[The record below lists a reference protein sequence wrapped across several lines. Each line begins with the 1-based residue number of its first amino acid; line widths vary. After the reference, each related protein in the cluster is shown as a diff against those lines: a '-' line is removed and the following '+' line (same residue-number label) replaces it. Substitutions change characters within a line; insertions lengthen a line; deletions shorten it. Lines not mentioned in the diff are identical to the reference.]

1 MTGVGSEKAFL
12 VLLFLIE
19 QVSLFA
25 STAISCGS
33 VHVSYVVEFYAA
45 GTLPER
51 FRLRAAQA

>member
-1 MTGVGSEKAFL
+1 MTGVGSETAFL

-33 VHVSYVVEFYAA
+33 VHASYVVEFYAA
-45 GTLPER
+45 GTLTEN
-51 FRLRAAQA
+51 LE